1 MSLCLVLR
9 QDKGRD
15 PPAAVP
21 ARGHATALLRQIWN
35 SVCPA
40 WNVRYTWTLQQAER
54 LKTNSY
60 AGQGRLPCS
69 QGKRRVFSPFYIN
82 YKLGQLPWD
91 SIPNRDAARKSNQL
105 KLLPCET
112 DKFSC
117 LQGKFPSCCRQ
128 QPHCDWNFSA
138 FLQWTQIT
146 PEVQFLLNLTGIL
159 LFMQV
164 PLCLTKQIN
173 FYIFLLLNCSVVP
186 KSSPS
191 TQFLPLRH
199 YTITWRGTT
208 FISNNCSQNRH
219 CRQMAENRDRQ
230 REFTCPRS
238 KAELVIQSFYSY
250 SITQTTRQKCLP
262 SLLSH
267 QFLSIL

>member
-1 MSLCLVLR
+1 M
-9 QDKGRD
+9 
-15 PPAAVP
+15 P
-21 ARGHATALLRQIWN
+21 ARGHTTVLCHIWN

-40 WNVRYTWTLQQAER
+40 WNGRYTLTLQQAEH

-60 AGQGRLPCS
+60 TGQRRLLCS
-69 QGKRRVFSPFYIN
+69 QRKRRVFSPFYIN

-91 SIPNRDAARKSNQL
+91 SIPNRDAARKSNWL

-112 DKFSC
+112 VKFSC
-117 LQGKFPSCCRQ
+117 LQGNFPSCCLQ
-128 QPHCDWNFSA
+128 QPHCNWILVHL
-138 FLQWTQIT
+138 LQWTQIT

-164 PLCLTKQIN
+164 PLCFTKQIN
-173 FYIFLLLNCSVVP
+173 FYIFLLLTCSIVVL
-186 KSSPS
+186 KSSPW
-191 TQFLPLRH
+191 TRFLPVRH
-199 YTITWRGTT
+199 YTITWKGTT
-208 FISNNCSQNRH
+208 SISKNCSQNRH
-219 CRQMAENRDRQ
+219 GRQTAERKQ
-230 REFTCPRS
+230 RESTCARS